1 MSILSDIKALL
12 AAAAVAVF
20 MAGGWY
26 SCARVGERRVAERDV
41 VIAQRDAA
49 LVEFEKED
57 RKKDDRIA
65 ELVKLNHINEETITT
80 MQREAADRQR
90 ELDRLPAIWR
100 QRGKDEALAAL
111 ERPVTGDCE
120 AMLREACRRAQAV
133 WRAHR

>member
-26 SCARVGERRVAERDV
+26 SCARVGASRLEKANAT
-41 VIAQRDAA
+41 IAQRDAA
-49 LVEFEKED
+49 LVVFETVD
-57 RKKDDRIA
+57 RQKDERIA
-65 ELVKLNHINEETITT
+65 ELVKLNHSNKETIVT

-100 QRGKDEALAAL
+100 QRGRDEALAAL
-111 ERPVTGDCE
+111 ERPVTGDCK
-120 AMLREACRRAQAV
+120 AILREACRRAQAV